1 MKRLILIAV
10 FVLTTGTLAAQ
21 NYIIVNSEKVFKSI
35 DAYNT
40 ALSTLDKLAEQYQD
54 MVDAKFAEV
63 ETLYNNYMNQKASL
77 TAATRQTRENDILAK
92 EKAAQEYQETLFG
105 NDGTLMK
112 KRIEMIEPIQKQVF
126 SAIEAYAKQVGADVV
141 LDSANNP
148 TLLYSNPSVDRTQQV
163 IDVLIIYE
171 KNNQTNPCGC
181 IRDGR
186 HIALRTEIRAHQ
198 HPGSYLGDAGNEGD
212 ADQHR
217 SLQ

>member
-63 ETLYNNYMNQKASL
+63 ETLYNNQKASL

-163 IDVLIIYE
+163 IDVL
-171 KNNQTNPCGC
+171 KK
-181 IRDGR
+181 
-186 HIALRTEIRAHQ
+186 
-198 HPGSYLGDAGNEGD
+198 
-212 ADQHR
+212 
-217 SLQ
+217 

>member
-1 MKRLILIAV
+1 MKRLILIAA
-10 FVLTTGTLAAQ
+10 FVLSAGTLAAQ

-54 MVDAKFAEV
+54 LVDAKFAEV

-77 TAATRQTRENDILAK
+77 TAATRQARENDILAK

-148 TLLYSNPSVDRTQQV
+148 TLLYSNPSVARTQQV
-163 IDVLIIYE
+163 IDVL
-171 KNNQTNPCGC
+171 KK
-181 IRDGR
+181 
-186 HIALRTEIRAHQ
+186 
-198 HPGSYLGDAGNEGD
+198 
-212 ADQHR
+212 
-217 SLQ
+217 

>member
-1 MKRLILIAV
+1 MKRLILIAA
-10 FVLTTGTLAAQ
+10 FVLSAGTLAAQ

-63 ETLYNNYMNQKASL
+63 EALYNNYMNQKASL

-163 IDVLIIYE
+163 IDVL
-171 KNNQTNPCGC
+171 KK
-181 IRDGR
+181 
-186 HIALRTEIRAHQ
+186 
-198 HPGSYLGDAGNEGD
+198 
-212 ADQHR
+212 
-217 SLQ
+217 

>member
-1 MKRLILIAV
+1 MKRLILIAA
-10 FVLTTGTLAAQ
+10 FVLSAGTLAAQ

-54 MVDAKFAEV
+54 LVDAKFAEV

-126 SAIEAYAKQVGADVV
+126 SAIEAYAKQVGADVM

-163 IDVLIIYE
+163 IDVL
-171 KNNQTNPCGC
+171 KK
-181 IRDGR
+181 
-186 HIALRTEIRAHQ
+186 
-198 HPGSYLGDAGNEGD
+198 
-212 ADQHR
+212 
-217 SLQ
+217 

>member
-1 MKRLILIAV
+1 MKRLILIAA
-10 FVLTTGTLAAQ
+10 FVLSAGTLAAQ

-54 MVDAKFAEV
+54 LVDAKFAEV

-77 TAATRQTRENDILAK
+77 TAATRQARENDILAK

-126 SAIEAYAKQVGADVV
+126 YAIEAYAKQVGADVV

-163 IDVLIIYE
+163 IDVL
-171 KNNQTNPCGC
+171 KK
-181 IRDGR
+181 
-186 HIALRTEIRAHQ
+186 
-198 HPGSYLGDAGNEGD
+198 
-212 ADQHR
+212 
-217 SLQ
+217 

>member
-40 ALSTLDKLAEQYQD
+40 ALSTLDQLAEQYQD

-163 IDVLIIYE
+163 IDVL
-171 KNNQTNPCGC
+171 KK
-181 IRDGR
+181 
-186 HIALRTEIRAHQ
+186 
-198 HPGSYLGDAGNEGD
+198 
-212 ADQHR
+212 
-217 SLQ
+217 

>member
-63 ETLYNNYMNQKASL
+63 ETLYNNYMNQTASL

-163 IDVLIIYE
+163 IDVL
-171 KNNQTNPCGC
+171 KK
-181 IRDGR
+181 
-186 HIALRTEIRAHQ
+186 
-198 HPGSYLGDAGNEGD
+198 
-212 ADQHR
+212 
-217 SLQ
+217 

>member
-77 TAATRQTRENDILAK
+77 TAATRQTREHDILAE

-163 IDVLIIYE
+163 IDVL
-171 KNNQTNPCGC
+171 KK
-181 IRDGR
+181 
-186 HIALRTEIRAHQ
+186 
-198 HPGSYLGDAGNEGD
+198 
-212 ADQHR
+212 
-217 SLQ
+217 

>member
-10 FVLTTGTLAAQ
+10 FVLSAGTLAAQ

-54 MVDAKFAEV
+54 LVDAKFAEV

-77 TAATRQTRENDILAK
+77 TAATRQARENDILAK

-163 IDVLIIYE
+163 IDVL
-171 KNNQTNPCGC
+171 KK
-181 IRDGR
+181 
-186 HIALRTEIRAHQ
+186 
-198 HPGSYLGDAGNEGD
+198 
-212 ADQHR
+212 
-217 SLQ
+217 

>member
-54 MVDAKFAEV
+54 LVDAKFAEV

-77 TAATRQTRENDILAK
+77 TAATRQARENDILAK

-163 IDVLIIYE
+163 IDLSLI
-171 KNNQTNPCGC
+171 
-181 IRDGR
+181 
-186 HIALRTEIRAHQ
+186 HI
-198 HPGSYLGDAGNEGD
+198 
-212 ADQHR
+212 
-217 SLQ
+217 

>member
-112 KRIEMIEPIQKQVF
+112 KRIEMIEPIQKQAF

-163 IDVLIIYE
+163 IDVL
-171 KNNQTNPCGC
+171 KK
-181 IRDGR
+181 
-186 HIALRTEIRAHQ
+186 
-198 HPGSYLGDAGNEGD
+198 
-212 ADQHR
+212 
-217 SLQ
+217 

>member
-1 MKRLILIAV
+1 MKRLILIAA
-10 FVLTTGTLAAQ
+10 FVLSAGTLAAQ

-63 ETLYNNYMNQKASL
+63 ETLYNNYMNQKGSL

-112 KRIEMIEPIQKQVF
+112 KRVEMIEPIQKQVF

-163 IDVLIIYE
+163 IDVL
-171 KNNQTNPCGC
+171 KK
-181 IRDGR
+181 
-186 HIALRTEIRAHQ
+186 
-198 HPGSYLGDAGNEGD
+198 
-212 ADQHR
+212 
-217 SLQ
+217 

>member
-1 MKRLILIAV
+1 MKRLILIAA
-10 FVLTTGTLAAQ
+10 FVLSAGTLAAQ

-63 ETLYNNYMNQKASL
+63 ETLYTNYMNQKASL

-112 KRIEMIEPIQKQVF
+112 KRVEMIEPIQKKVF

-163 IDVLIIYE
+163 IDVL
-171 KNNQTNPCGC
+171 KK
-181 IRDGR
+181 
-186 HIALRTEIRAHQ
+186 
-198 HPGSYLGDAGNEGD
+198 
-212 ADQHR
+212 
-217 SLQ
+217 

>member
-10 FVLTTGTLAAQ
+10 FVLTTGTLVAQ

-163 IDVLIIYE
+163 IDVL
-171 KNNQTNPCGC
+171 KK
-181 IRDGR
+181 
-186 HIALRTEIRAHQ
+186 
-198 HPGSYLGDAGNEGD
+198 
-212 ADQHR
+212 
-217 SLQ
+217 

>member
-1 MKRLILIAV
+1 MKRLILIAA
-10 FVLTTGTLAAQ
+10 FVLSAGTLAAQ

-54 MVDAKFAEV
+54 LVDAKFAEV

-77 TAATRQTRENDILAK
+77 TAATRQARENDILAK

-148 TLLYSNPSVDRTQQV
+148 TLLYNSERADHTQQ
-163 IDVLIIYE
+163 IIE
-171 KNNQTNPCGC
+171 RLKTTNK
-181 IRDGR
+181 
-186 HIALRTEIRAHQ
+186 
-198 HPGSYLGDAGNEGD
+198 
-212 ADQHR
+212 
-217 SLQ
+217 

>member
-1 MKRLILIAV
+1 MKRLILIAA
-10 FVLTTGTLAAQ
+10 FVLSAGTLAAQ

-112 KRIEMIEPIQKQVF
+112 KRVEMIEPIQKKVF
-126 SAIEAYAKQVGADVV
+126 AAIEAYAKQAGADVV

-148 TLLYSNPSVDRTQQV
+148 TLLYTNPSVERTQQL
-163 IDVLIIYE
+163 IDIL
-171 KNNQTNPCGC
+171 KK
-181 IRDGR
+181 
-186 HIALRTEIRAHQ
+186 
-198 HPGSYLGDAGNEGD
+198 
-212 ADQHR
+212 
-217 SLQ
+217 

>member
-10 FVLTTGTLAAQ
+10 FVLMTGTLAAQ

-163 IDVLIIYE
+163 IDVL
-171 KNNQTNPCGC
+171 KK
-181 IRDGR
+181 
-186 HIALRTEIRAHQ
+186 
-198 HPGSYLGDAGNEGD
+198 
-212 ADQHR
+212 
-217 SLQ
+217 

>member
-126 SAIEAYAKQVGADVV
+126 SALEAYAKQVGADVV

-163 IDVLIIYE
+163 IDVL
-171 KNNQTNPCGC
+171 KK
-181 IRDGR
+181 
-186 HIALRTEIRAHQ
+186 
-198 HPGSYLGDAGNEGD
+198 
-212 ADQHR
+212 
-217 SLQ
+217 

>member
-148 TLLYSNPSVDRTQQV
+148 TLRYSNPSVDRTQQV
-163 IDVLIIYE
+163 IDVL
-171 KNNQTNPCGC
+171 KK
-181 IRDGR
+181 
-186 HIALRTEIRAHQ
+186 
-198 HPGSYLGDAGNEGD
+198 
-212 ADQHR
+212 
-217 SLQ
+217 

>member
-63 ETLYNNYMNQKASL
+63 ETLYNNYMNQKASF

-163 IDVLIIYE
+163 IDVL
-171 KNNQTNPCGC
+171 KK
-181 IRDGR
+181 
-186 HIALRTEIRAHQ
+186 
-198 HPGSYLGDAGNEGD
+198 
-212 ADQHR
+212 
-217 SLQ
+217 

>member
-35 DAYNT
+35 DAYNK

-54 MVDAKFAEV
+54 MVDAEFAEV

-163 IDVLIIYE
+163 IDVL
-171 KNNQTNPCGC
+171 KK
-181 IRDGR
+181 
-186 HIALRTEIRAHQ
+186 
-198 HPGSYLGDAGNEGD
+198 
-212 ADQHR
+212 
-217 SLQ
+217 

>member
-21 NYIIVNSEKVFKSI
+21 NYIIVNSEKDFKSI

-92 EKAAQEYQETLFG
+92 EKPAQEYQETLFG

-148 TLLYSNPSVDRTQQV
+148 TLLYWNPSVDRTQQV
-163 IDVLIIYE
+163 IDVL
-171 KNNQTNPCGC
+171 KK
-181 IRDGR
+181 
-186 HIALRTEIRAHQ
+186 
-198 HPGSYLGDAGNEGD
+198 
-212 ADQHR
+212 
-217 SLQ
+217 